1 MFIPER
7 QDAKDAKLPLLLYLH
22 GAGEMRGEL
31 HDIIS
36 EVTSDFMFLGLR
48 LFQDVQV

>member
-1 MFIPER
+1 MVFLPEVR
-7 QDAKDAKLPLLLYLH
+7 PTKLPLLLYLH

-36 EVTSDFMFLGLR
+36 EALAVSRVVSGCLGFLNSKL
-48 LFQDVQV
+48 